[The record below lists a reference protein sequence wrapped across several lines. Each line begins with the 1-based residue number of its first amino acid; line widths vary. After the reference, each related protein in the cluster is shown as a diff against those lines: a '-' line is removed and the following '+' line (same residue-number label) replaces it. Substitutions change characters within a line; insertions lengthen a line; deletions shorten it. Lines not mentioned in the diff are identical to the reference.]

1 MRTAIV
7 LVSAALAAACGG
19 DDDAVGSVDAAPGA
33 DVDAATPV
41 DGATADADDPG
52 DNCGQ
57 LQPDVRAITGTEGLA
72 IGDDGTLYYS
82 QNRGIG
88 RLLPG
93 QARDDDWA
101 ALSGSGGQVWGLAL
115 TSTHL
120 YVGYPSDD
128 SIWRVDR
135 VSGEAA
141 EWLADAGDA
150 NGVIIG
156 ADGALYYSDFGGGEV
171 YRVDLA
177 SKDRTQVT
185 DASPAPGEDF
195 GQPNGLYS
203 VDAEHLLVLAYGA
216 GQVWELTLAEGEE
229 TDRALRATIEGGA
242 RLDGITRGP
251 DGSWYLTDNRGGD
264 VVRRPA
270 DFAEPAGA
278 EDIVSTSEIGGAAN
292 LVFGRGA
299 LGCNDLYVTSSGAMV
314 RITID

>member
-1 MRTAIV
+1 MRTAIA
-7 LVSAALAAACGG
+7 LVSAALIAGCGG
-19 DDDAVGSVDAAPGA
+19 DDAAIAGDAAPDT
-33 DVDAATPV
+33 DVDGAPTSDA
-41 DGATADADDPG
+41 ATADADDPA

-72 IGDDGTLYYS
+72 MGDDGTLYYS
-82 QNRGIG
+82 QNRAIG
-88 RLLPG
+88 RLQPG

-101 ALSGSGGQVWGLAL
+101 ALAGTGGQVWGLAL
-115 TSTHL
+115 TASHL

-128 SIWRVDR
+128 SIWRVDLETGTA
-135 VSGEAA
+135 S

-156 ADGALYYSDFGGGEV
+156 ADGALYYSDFSGGEV

-177 SKDRTQVT
+177 TRERTQVT
-185 DASPAPGEDF
+185 DPTPAQGTDF
-195 GQPNGLYS
+195 AQPNGLHAI
-203 VDAEHLLVLAYGA
+203 DAEHLLVLAYGA
-216 GQVWELTLAEGEE
+216 GQVWELTLASGVE
-229 TDRALRATIEGGA
+229 TDRTLRASVDGA

-251 DGSWYLTDNRGGD
+251 DGRWYLTDNSGGD

-278 EDIVSTSEIGGAAN
+278 EDIVSTGTVGNAAN
-292 LVFGRGA
+292 LLFGRGA

>member
-1 MRTAIV
+1 MRIAIA
-7 LVSAALAAACGG
+7 LLSAGLMAGCGG
-19 DDDAVGSVDAAPGA
+19 DDEAAVAVDATPDTDVDAAPTS
-33 DVDAATPV
+33 DA
-41 DGATADADDPG
+41 ATADADDPA

-57 LQPDVRAITGTEGLA
+57 LRPDVRAITGTEGLA

-88 RLLPG
+88 RLQPG

-101 ALSGSGGQVWGLAL
+101 SLSGTGGQVWGLAL

-128 SIWRVDR
+128 SIWRVDLAT
-135 VSGEAA
+135 GAA
-141 EWLADAGDA
+141 SEWLADAGRA

-156 ADGALYYSDFGGGEV
+156 ADGALYYSDFSGGEV

-177 SKDRTQVT
+177 TKERTQVT
-185 DASPAPGEDF
+185 DATPAQGEAFD
-195 GQPNGLYS
+195 QPNGLYAI
-203 VDAEHLLVLAYGA
+203 DAQHLLVLAYGA
-216 GQVWELTLAEGEE
+216 GQVWELTLADGEE
-229 TDRALRATIEGGA
+229 TDRTLRATIKGDA
-242 RLDGITRGP
+242 SLDGITRGP
-251 DGSWYLTDNRGGD
+251 DGRWYLTDNSGGA

-278 EDIVSTSEIGGAAN
+278 EDIVSSGRIGSAAN
-292 LVFGRGA
+292 LLFGRGA